1 MSVNCSASFLS
12 NPIVSERIWIK
23 FLLRSS
29 LIFFSV
35 LVICLP
41 RIILPGLRLN
51 YFYVFYVLDRCFYPN
66 PCCSRIFSPT
76 HFANLIERYC
86 ILSYFLNIYIL
97 TVHKFFYDPGCD
109 YTKSVWYMF
118 SKSIHFGKMLHLLY
132 ILYIISMLLFIL
144 TSYKEIRYRR
154 RIIETETAGDLLP
167 YTRYIYAGG
176 LLLIPCGLLIL
187 FSILS
192 SSLLQIF
199 GTLALLMLFIF
210 VLSFVALG
218 FNIVPSEN
226 YIDDITTQKCLDG
239 DTENLPEQ
247 DINDH
252 QSDERMAQIEKT
264 LETWAASGGFKD
276 PTVTLGTLSQQLHIM
291 RSDLTYYFEKHIKL
305 TFRVWLSDI
314 RFHEVQRMLKKY
326 PEYNNDAISMECGF
340 SSRAHLY
347 RIFKQKT
354 DMTPGEWKLSL
365 QDKESDN

>member
-1 MSVNCSASFLS
+1 M
-12 NPIVSERIWIK
+12 
-23 FLLRSS
+23 
-29 LIFFSV
+29 
-35 LVICLP
+35 ICLAVHYYFQM
-41 RIILPGLRLN
+41 RFGLRAMGEDVGILAN
-51 YFYVFYVLDRCFYPN
+51 IIFYTPTAYLVTSSIINLE
-66 PCCSRIFSPT
+66 CSRCST
-76 HFANLIERYC
+76 RRWLRGGMAGC
-86 ILSYFLNIYIL
+86 IAVLSTAGI
-97 TVHKFFYDPGCD
+97 
-109 YTKSVWYMF
+109 WYMF
-118 SKSIHFGKMLHLLY
+118 SKSIHVGKMLHLLY

-199 GTLALLMLFIF
+199 GTLALLLLFIF

-354 DMTPGEWKLSL
+354 GMTPGEWKLSL
-365 QDKESDN
+365 KDKESDN

>member
-1 MSVNCSASFLS
+1 M
-12 NPIVSERIWIK
+12 
-23 FLLRSS
+23 
-29 LIFFSV
+29 
-35 LVICLP
+35 
-41 RIILPGLRLN
+41 
-51 YFYVFYVLDRCFYPN
+51 
-66 PCCSRIFSPT
+66 
-76 HFANLIERYC
+76 
-86 ILSYFLNIYIL
+86 
-97 TVHKFFYDPGCD
+97 
-109 YTKSVWYMF
+109 
-118 SKSIHFGKMLHLLY
+118 
-132 ILYIISMLLFIL
+132 
-144 TSYKEIRYRR
+144 
-154 RIIETETAGDLLP
+154 P

-199 GTLALLMLFIF
+199 GTLALLLLFIF

-354 DMTPGEWKLSL
+354 GMTPGEWKLSL
-365 QDKESDN
+365 KDKESDN